1 MIVGQVVCCPMVS
14 VFDKLGMRL
23 KNQLLTNWTF
33 NQINSS
39 EAHW

>member
-33 NQINSS
+33 NQSDQQQ
-39 EAHW
+39 